1 MPSGQR
7 ADRWKL
13 GFHRKYLLC
22 IVDECCGVPA
32 ELWEAAEPLASNAA
46 GIGFASGN
54 RTDPASHFA
63 EVCKSG
69 SGWEVKQMSAYPN
82 PAYTGEKVPD
92 DRRARS
98 APCGALPRRHTGP
111 DARWRRSQRMTAT
124 LQRAC
129 CATLWLTEPSSQ
141 SLMPPVP
148 RAPTTTMSAPRDCSI
163 SASAVSPGTAS
174 CST

>member
-1 MPSGQR
+1 MVEPEALRQAGLGHAFGPNGLIDGS
-7 ADRWKL
+7 L

-22 IVDECCGVPA
+22 IVDECCLVPA

-69 SGWEVKQMSAYPN
+69 SGWEVQQMSAYPN

-98 APCGALPRRHTGP
+98 APCGALPTHAGG
-111 DARWRRSQRMTAT
+111 
-124 LQRAC
+124 
-129 CATLWLTEPSSQ
+129 
-141 SLMPPVP
+141 
-148 RAPTTTMSAPRDCSI
+148 
-163 SASAVSPGTAS
+163 AVSG
-174 CST
+174 

>member
-1 MPSGQR
+1 MKTASARCNGNRSSRCPTDGGTRSPQAGRPWPCLR
-7 ADRWKL
+7 ANGLIDGSL

-69 SGWEVKQMSAYPN
+69 SGWEVQQMSAYPN
-82 PAYTGEKVPD
+82 PAYTAEKVPD

-98 APCGALPRRHTGP
+98 AP
-111 DARWRRSQRMTAT
+111 
-124 LQRAC
+124 
-129 CATLWLTEPSSQ
+129 
-141 SLMPPVP
+141 
-148 RAPTTTMSAPRDCSI
+148 
-163 SASAVSPGTAS
+163 
-174 CST
+174 

>member
-1 MPSGQR
+1 MVEPEALRQAGLGHAFGPNGLIDGS
-7 ADRWKL
+7 L

-69 SGWEVKQMSAYPN
+69 SGWEVQQMSAYPTLRT
-82 PAYTGEKVPD
+82 PV
-92 DRRARS
+92 RRF
-98 APCGALPRRHTGP
+98 P
-111 DARWRRSQRMTAT
+111 MTAE
-124 LQRAC
+124 LGRLHVEPCRGDIPA
-129 CATLWLTEPSSQ
+129 LTH
-141 SLMPPVP
+141 
-148 RAPTTTMSAPRDCSI
+148 AGG
-163 SASAVSPGTAS
+163 AVSG
-174 CST
+174 